1 MSEKIK
7 VGNAEVDKANYDY
20 FSLLYSKM
28 PKEYVVADL
37 VSKCENYDELYK
49 SYEKTQIE
57 LQQKEN
63 IIKEV
68 REYLKFLKEHY
79 KELRTSP
86 VEDSYFIDDM
96 LRQMFI
102 QSIENY
108 LVCIED
114 ILDKENK

>member
-1 MSEKIK
+1 MNDEIK
-7 VGNAEVDKANYDY
+7 NVSFIFPKG
-20 FSLLYSKM
+20 SLEDDWREEALRYREEILQLK
-28 PKEYVVADL
+28 
-37 VSKCENYDELYK
+37 N
-49 SYEKTQIE
+49 Q

-68 REYLKFLKEHY
+68 REYIKFLKEHY
-79 KELRTSP
+79 EELRTSP
-86 VEDSYFIDDM
+86 VEDSYFINDM

-114 ILDKENK
+114 ILDKGE

>member
-1 MSEKIK
+1 MSEEVRVLKEILDNVDLDNYTIDDDECYLSAYARKCLKK
-7 VGNAEVDKANYDY
+7 VLD
-20 FSLLYSKM
+20 
-28 PKEYVVADL
+28 
-37 VSKCENYDELYK
+37 
-49 SYEKTQIE
+49 Q

-68 REYLKFLKEHY
+68 REYIKFLKEHY
-79 KELRTSP
+79 EELRTSP

>member
-1 MSEKIK
+1 MSEEELEDLKWQQTEYEENIISEL
-7 VGNAEVDKANYDY
+7 V
-20 FSLLYSKM
+20 
-28 PKEYVVADL
+28 KENEQL
-37 VSKCENYDELYK
+37 K
-49 SYEKTQIE
+49 SQ

-63 IIKEV
+63 ITKEV
-68 REYLKFLKEHY
+68 REYIKFLKEHY